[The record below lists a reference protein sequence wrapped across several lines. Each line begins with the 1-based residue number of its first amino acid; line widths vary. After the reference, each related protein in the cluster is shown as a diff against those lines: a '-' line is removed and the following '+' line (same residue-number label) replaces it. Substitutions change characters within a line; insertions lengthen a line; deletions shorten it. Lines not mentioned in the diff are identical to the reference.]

1 VYNFFVDYYLPID
14 SISHSSPINFNKE
27 LYQQWAANK
36 YLKTTPGNVT
46 DYTYITHDLLVNNE
60 NAPIRKVF
68 YDKYNAT
75 AWAIQ
80 CTEEGLPLE
89 QFGQDFGNFNKPTKE
104 FERLMINE
112 KPDANEHVILDDNP
126 ITRFCLR
133 NAVLKMWLNDNV
145 KPVRS
150 NEKNKIDGVIA
161 MIQALAAYLKA
172 AEEYK
177 GINIF

>member
-1 VYNFFVDYYLPID
+1 VDYYLPID
-14 SISHSSPINFNKE
+14 SISPSSPINFNKD
-27 LYQQWAANK
+27 LYQQWAAHK

-46 DYTYITHDLLVNNE
+46 DYTYITHDLLINNE
-60 NAPIRKVF
+60 KSPIRKIF
-68 YDKYNAT
+68 YDKYNANQ
-75 AWAIQ
+75 WAIQ
-80 CTEEGLPLE
+80 CTEEGLLLE
-89 QFGQDFGNFNKPTKE
+89 PMPQDFGTFNKPTKE

-112 KPDANEHVILDDNP
+112 KPDANEHIILDDNP

-161 MIQALAAYLKA
+161 MVQALAAYLKSE
-172 AEEYK
+172 EEYK